1 MNAFPVGNWACS
13 VCPSCGLLHCEA
25 LFTFPPL
32 ALTNH
37 FVAKASAEGIGGV
50 VVTPLAVSAPYSSV
64 TPLAVSAPYW
74 SKLFRASV
82 VDNEDGYVCI
92 MWQSSPAGES
102 DVAGKLTVFAVDFS
116 QWSTRRLDPAP
127 APPCC
132 LEGLFHGIDPLG
144 SSADQ
149 EDRALIRASLVQLSL
164 ALR

>member
-1 MNAFPVGNWACS
+1 MCL
-13 VCPSCGLLHCEA
+13 SCGLLHCEA

-37 FVAKASAEGIGGV
+37 FVAKARAEGIGSV
-50 VVTPLAVSAPYSSV
+50 VVTPM
-64 TPLAVSAPYW
+64 AVSAPYW
-74 SKLFRASV
+74 SKLFRASA

-92 MWQSSPAGES
+92 KRQSSPAGES

-132 LEGLFHGIDPLG
+132 LEGLFHGSDPLG